1 MNNQPLNTRIYSHS
15 WNLHRSVDEKCYK
28 VTTFIQDT
36 DSVHTGLLKI
46 TRASF
51 KITPASVASQEVTEI
66 LKSMTN

>member
-1 MNNQPLNTRIYSHS
+1 M
-15 WNLHRSVDEKCYK
+15 DEKCYK